1 VPHIERFVV
10 PKARAA
16 ARAHGHRPRGVVV
29 VASVLTLLAAGGLD
43 AQELEPRAFSPSPV
57 GTTFVLGAVGRSEG
71 GILFDP
77 ALDIDNVQTDLWIAT
92 VGAGRTFG
100 LAGRQARILGVLP
113 IAWGSVAGN
122 VHAQAQR
129 QDLAGLVDP
138 RFKLSMGFIGA
149 PALTLAQFADAP
161 RRTAVGAGITIV
173 PPLGQY
179 RARQLVNLGY
189 NRWAVKPE
197 IGLSHP
203 LRKWTFEAS
212 AGVWLFSTNHS
223 YYPARAVKRQDPVL
237 ALQGHVSY
245 SLPRRLWV
253 AVNATWF
260 AGGETRV
267 DGLLNPDFQ
276 RNTRMGATL
285 SIPIVGQ
292 QSVKLAYSTGTT
304 TRRGSDFNTFN
315 ATWQLVMF

>member
-1 VPHIERFVV
+1 MNRSLISLE
-10 PKARAA
+10 KAALL
-16 ARAHGHRPRGVVV
+16 
-29 VASVLTLLAAGGLD
+29 SLLLLAGGAD

-57 GTTFVLGAVGRSEG
+57 GTTFVLGGFGKSEG

-77 ALDIDNVQTDLWIAT
+77 ALDVDNVQADLWVAT
-92 VGAGRTFG
+92 VGAGHTFSLG
-100 LAGRQARILGVLP
+100 GRQARILGVLP
-113 IAWGSVAGN
+113 FAWGSVAAN
-122 VHAQAQR
+122 IHAQAQR

-138 RFKLSMGFIGA
+138 RFKLSVGLIGA
-149 PALTLAQFADAP
+149 PALTLAEFASSS
-161 RRTAVGAGITIV
+161 RRTAVGAAVTVV
-173 PPLGQY
+173 PPWGQY
-179 RARQLVNLGY
+179 SARQLVNLGY

-203 LRKWTFEAS
+203 LGRWTLDGS
-212 AGVWLFSTNHS
+212 VGVWLFSTNRS
-223 YYPARAVKRQDPVL
+223 YYPARLVKRQDTVV

-245 SLPRRLWV
+245 SLPGRSWL

-267 DGLLNPDFQ
+267 DGMLNPDLQ
-276 RNTRMGATL
+276 RNTRVGATL

-292 QSVKLAYSTGTT
+292 QSIKFAYSTGTT
-304 TRRGSDFNTFN
+304 TRRGSDFDTFN

>member
-1 VPHIERFVV
+1 MTRSLRHVE
-10 PKARAA
+10 KAALLT
-16 ARAHGHRPRGVVV
+16 
-29 VASVLTLLAAGGLD
+29 VLLLAGGAD

-57 GTTFVLGAVGRSEG
+57 GTTFVLGAFGTSAG

-77 ALDIDNVQTDLWIAT
+77 ALDIDNVQAELWIAT
-92 VGAGRTFG
+92 AGAGHTFG
-100 LAGRQARILGVLP
+100 LGGRQARILAVFP
-113 IAWGSVAGN
+113 IAWGSVAGD

-138 RFKLSMGFIGA
+138 RFKLSVGLIGA
-149 PALTLAQFADAP
+149 PALTLAQFANAP
-161 RRTAVGAGITIV
+161 RRTAVGGSVTIV
-173 PPLGQY
+173 PPWGQY
-179 RARQLVNLGY
+179 SARQLVNLGY

-203 LRKWTFEAS
+203 LGRWTLDGS
-212 AGVWLFSTNHS
+212 VGVWLFSTNRS
-223 YYPARAVKRQDPVL
+223 YYPAGAVKRQDTVV

-245 SLPRRLWV
+245 LLAGRSWL

-267 DGLLNPDFQ
+267 DGVVNRDLQ
-276 RNTRMGATL
+276 RNTRIGATL
-285 SIPIVGQ
+285 SIPIAGQ
-292 QSVKLAYSTGTT
+292 QSIKLAYSTGTT
-304 TRRGSDFNTFN
+304 TRRGSDFDTFN

>member
-1 VPHIERFVV
+1 MKHLWAFAFSLCAV
-10 PKARAA
+10 
-16 ARAHGHRPRGVVV
+16 G
-29 VASVLTLLAAGGLD
+29 AS

-57 GTTFVLGAVGRSEG
+57 GTTFVLGGFGRSEG
-71 GILFDP
+71 GVLFDP
-77 ALDIDNVQTDLWIAT
+77 ALDIDNVQADLWIAT

-100 LAGRQARILGVLP
+100 LGGRQAKILGVLP
-113 IAWGSVAGN
+113 VAWGSVAGN

-129 QDLAGLVDP
+129 QDLAGFVDP
-138 RFKLSMGFIGA
+138 RFKLSVGLIGA
-149 PALTLAQFADAP
+149 PALTLAQFARTP
-161 RRTAVGAGITIV
+161 RRTAVGAGVSVV
-173 PPLGQY
+173 PPWGQY
-179 RARQLVNLGY
+179 RAQQLINLGY

-203 LRKWTFEAS
+203 VGRWTFDGS

-223 YYPARAVKRQDPVL
+223 YYPARAVKRQDAVL
-237 ALQGHVSY
+237 AIQGHATYLLS
-245 SLPRRLWV
+245 RRSWLG
-253 AVNATWF
+253 VNATWF

-267 DGLLNPDFQ
+267 DGVSNPDLQ
-276 RNTRMGATL
+276 RNTRIGATL

-292 QSVKLAYSTGTT
+292 QSIKFAYSTGTT

>member
-1 VPHIERFVV
+1 MKHLWAVAFSLCAV
-10 PKARAA
+10 
-16 ARAHGHRPRGVVV
+16 GV
-29 VASVLTLLAAGGLD
+29 S

-57 GTTFVLGAVGRSEG
+57 GTTFVLGGFGPSEG

-77 ALDIDNVQTDLWIAT
+77 ALDIDNVQADLWIAT

-100 LAGRQARILGVLP
+100 LGGRQARILGVLP
-113 IAWGSVAGN
+113 VAWGSVAGN

-138 RFKLSMGFIGA
+138 RFKLSVGLVGA
-149 PALTLAQFADAP
+149 PALTLAQFARTL
-161 RRTAVGAGITIV
+161 RRTAVGAGVTVV
-173 PPLGQY
+173 PPWGQY
-179 RARQLVNLGY
+179 SAQQLVNLGY

-203 LRKWTFEAS
+203 VGRWTFDGS

-223 YYPARAVKRQDPVL
+223 YYPARAVKRQDAVL
-237 ALQGHVSY
+237 AIQGHATYLLS
-245 SLPRRLWV
+245 RRSWLG
-253 AVNATWF
+253 VNATWF
-260 AGGETRV
+260 AGGETRI
-267 DGLLNPDFQ
+267 DGVSNPDLQ
-276 RNTRMGATL
+276 RNTRIGATL

-292 QSVKLAYSTGTT
+292 QSIKFAYSTGTT

>member
-1 VPHIERFVV
+1 MP
-10 PKARAA
+10 
-16 ARAHGHRPRGVVV
+16 GHRDKRHR
-29 VASVLTLLAAGGLD
+29 VAIALLLRLLLMTGSSE

-57 GTTFVLGAVGRSEG
+57 GTTFVLGGFGRSEG

-77 ALDIDNVQTDLWIAT
+77 ALDIDNVQADLWVAT
-92 VGAGRTFG
+92 VGAGHTFRLG
-100 LAGRQARILGVLP
+100 GRQARVLAVVP

-122 VHAQAQR
+122 VHAQAER

-138 RFKLSMGFIGA
+138 RFKLSVGLIGA

-161 RRTAVGAGITIV
+161 RRTAVGAAVTVV
-173 PPLGQY
+173 PPWGQY
-179 RARQLVNLGY
+179 SERQLVNLGY

-203 LRKWTFEAS
+203 LGRWTLDAS
-212 AGVWLFSTNHS
+212 ASVWLFSTNHS
-223 YYPARAVKRQDPVL
+223 YYPARLVKRQDAVV
-237 ALQGHVSY
+237 ALQGHASY
-245 SLPRRLWV
+245 SLPRRSWL

-267 DGLLNPDFQ
+267 DGVLNPDLQ
-276 RNTRMGATL
+276 RNIRVGATL

-292 QSVKLAYSTGTT
+292 QSLKFAYSTGTT